1 MKNMRNQINII
12 NARERMTLHIIFHAC
27 FSCCSFNLYALPY
40 VIFFKQLIAVV
51 AIKSQINKYEKIVF
65 SSLHISII
73 TCSREPTSLLALSAL
88 SHIFRD
94 FMFMLMIFEKKKN
107 LLWFHILAMSM
118 FELLFYVDH
127 CWFFP
132 QSQWERENTKLPR
145 MKSKRKKSIYCVK
158 HYIVARVGVY
168 CILHWRRSRSSSSR
182 WK

>member
-1 MKNMRNQINII
+1 MRNQINII

-94 FMFMLMIFEKKKN
+94 FMFMLMIFEKKEFIMIPYTRHVDVRVIILCRS
-107 LLWFHILAMSM
+107 LLI
-118 FELLFYVDH
+118 
-127 CWFFP
+127 FP
-132 QSQWERENTKLPR
+132 SIAVRERERTQNCR
-145 MKSKRKKSIYCVK
+145 E
-158 HYIVARVGVY
+158 
-168 CILHWRRSRSSSSR
+168 
-182 WK
+182 